1 MKHIEVSR
9 KGGQSKSQAKM
20 EAMLIN
26 LAKARKSKMEKKL
39 NLEKSKALEKQDQ
52 PLIWLVKFSAD

>member
-52 PLIWLVKFSAD
+52 PLI